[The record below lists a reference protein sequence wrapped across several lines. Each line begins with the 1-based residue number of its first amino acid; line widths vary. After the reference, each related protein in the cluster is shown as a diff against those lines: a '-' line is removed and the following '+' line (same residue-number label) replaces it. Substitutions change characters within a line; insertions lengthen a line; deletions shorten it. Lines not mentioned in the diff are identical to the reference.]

1 VAVPGRPVPVGAP
14 PGLAATELF
23 SVDAY
28 VAEFEASVED
38 VDTDAHR
45 VALRRTAFYPG
56 GGGQPHDLGTL
67 RWGDGAAQVVRV
79 GRESGR
85 IWHWLDEPSALPD
98 PGADVQGL
106 LDWERRHLT
115 MRTHT
120 ALHILCGVMWADH
133 GVAVTGG
140 NMDPGK
146 GRLDFP
152 LPSMS
157 AEFGRQVEARIN
169 EEIEAAHEILVEF
182 VGREVADEDHALIRT
197 AANLIPREIDP
208 LRVID
213 IVGLDKQA
221 DGGTHV
227 LSTVEVGR
235 VRVTGTESKGKGN
248 KRVRLEVLDSPER
261 SAPDRDRAGHQ
272 VVQPALVAVED
283 QRRHHQAD
291 QQGAHQSR
299 DQAQRPAVD
308 AHDSQPGQQL
318 AEGASGQCGQHTGL
332 DEEHQHRRPGLPPT

>member
-1 VAVPGRPVPVGAP
+1 MAVPGRKVPDNAP
-14 PGLAATELF
+14 AALVETELF

-28 VAEFEASVED
+28 LHEFDAGVEE
-38 VDTDAHR
+38 VDRDQGR

-56 GGGQPHDLGTL
+56 GGGQPHDLGVL
-67 RWGDGAAQVVRV
+67 RWGDGTAPVTRV
-79 GRESGR
+79 GRDRGR
-85 IWHWLDEPSALPD
+85 IWHWLEGEHLPGVGT
-98 PGADVQGL
+98 PVQGE

-169 EEIEAAHEILVEF
+169 EEIARAREILVAF
-182 VGREVADEDHALIRT
+182 VGREAADEDHALIRT

-227 LSTVEVGR
+227 LSTAEVGA
-235 VRVTGTESKGKGN
+235 VTVTRTESKGKGN
-248 KRVRLEVLDSPER
+248 KRVRLEV
-261 SAPDRDRAGHQ
+261 
-272 VVQPALVAVED
+272 
-283 QRRHHQAD
+283 
-291 QQGAHQSR
+291 
-299 DQAQRPAVD
+299 
-308 AHDSQPGQQL
+308 HD
-318 AEGASGQCGQHTGL
+318 
-332 DEEHQHRRPGLPPT
+332 

>member
-1 VAVPGRPVPVGAP
+1 MAVPGRVPEGAP
-14 PGLAATELF
+14 PGLAASELF

-28 VAEFEASVED
+28 TREFETSVQR
-38 VDTDAHR
+38 VDREGGR

-56 GGGQPHDLGTL
+56 GGGQPHDLGML
-67 RWGDGAAQVVRV
+67 LWDGGAGKVVRV
-79 GRESGR
+79 ARDREDPAT
-85 IWHWLDEPSALPD
+85 IWHWLDLEGSADALPVE
-98 PGADVQGL
+98 GTEAHGE
-106 LDWERRHLT
+106 LDWARRHLT

-120 ALHILCGVMWADH
+120 ALHILCGVIWADH
-133 GVAVTGG
+133 QVAVTGG

-169 EEIEAAHEILVEF
+169 EEIAAARDILVEF

-227 LSTVEVGR
+227 LSTAEVGR
-235 VRVTGTESKGKGN
+235 VVVTGTESKGKGN
-248 KRVRLEVLDSPER
+248 KRVRLEVVDP
-261 SAPDRDRAGHQ
+261 AP
-272 VVQPALVAVED
+272 
-283 QRRHHQAD
+283 
-291 QQGAHQSR
+291 
-299 DQAQRPAVD
+299 
-308 AHDSQPGQQL
+308 
-318 AEGASGQCGQHTGL
+318 
-332 DEEHQHRRPGLPPT
+332 

>member
-1 VAVPGRPVPVGAP
+1 MAVPGRPVPAGAP
-14 PGLAATELF
+14 ADLAATELF

-28 VAEFEASVED
+28 LAEFEASVEE
-38 VDTDAHR
+38 VDPAGHR

-67 RWGDGAAQVVRV
+67 RWSDGTAPVVKV
-79 GRESGR
+79 GRENGR
-85 IWHWLDEPSALPD
+85 IWHWVDASSPLPD
-98 PGADVQGL
+98 PGTEVEGI
-106 LDWERRHLT
+106 LDWDRRHLT

-157 AEFGRQVEARIN
+157 TEFGRQVEARIN
-169 EEIEAAHEILVEF
+169 QEIEAAHEILVEF

-235 VRVTGTESKGKGN
+235 VHVTGTESKGKGN
-248 KRVRLEVLDSPER
+248 KRVRLEVLD
-261 SAPDRDRAGHQ
+261 
-272 VVQPALVAVED
+272 
-283 QRRHHQAD
+283 
-291 QQGAHQSR
+291 
-299 DQAQRPAVD
+299 
-308 AHDSQPGQQL
+308 
-318 AEGASGQCGQHTGL
+318 
-332 DEEHQHRRPGLPPT
+332 

>member
-1 VAVPGRPVPVGAP
+1 MAVPGQKVPEGAP
-14 PGLAATELF
+14 AGLAETELF

-28 VAEFEASVED
+28 VREFEAT
-38 VDTDAHR
+38 VDQVDRDQNR

-56 GGGQPHDLGTL
+56 GGGQPFDVGSL
-67 RWGDGAAQVVRV
+67 RWDGGAAQVTRV
-79 GRESGR
+79 GRDQGR
-85 IWHWLDEPSALPD
+85 IWHWLEGDELPD
-98 PGADVQGL
+98 EGTALNGE
-106 LDWERRHLT
+106 LDWDRRHLT

-133 GVAVTGG
+133 QVAVTGG

-157 AEFGRQVEARIN
+157 AEFGREVEARIN
-169 EEIEAAHEILVEF
+169 DEIGAAREILVEF

-227 LSTVEVGR
+227 ASTDEVGR
-235 VRVTGTESKGKGN
+235 IRVVKTESKGKGN
-248 KRVRLEVLDSPER
+248 KRIRIEV
-261 SAPDRDRAGHQ
+261 
-272 VVQPALVAVED
+272 
-283 QRRHHQAD
+283 
-291 QQGAHQSR
+291 
-299 DQAQRPAVD
+299 VD
-308 AHDSQPGQQL
+308 A
-318 AEGASGQCGQHTGL
+318 
-332 DEEHQHRRPGLPPT
+332 